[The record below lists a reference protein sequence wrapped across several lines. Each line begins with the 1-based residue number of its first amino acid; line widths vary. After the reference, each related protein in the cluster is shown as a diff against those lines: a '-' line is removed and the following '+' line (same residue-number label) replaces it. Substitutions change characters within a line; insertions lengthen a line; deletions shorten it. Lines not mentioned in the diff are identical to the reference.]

1 VTHASPIDLGRFGV
15 WLGSLAL
22 EPWAHERESA
32 REIEALGYGT
42 IWYSESHLTRE
53 SMSHGALLLDATTS
67 AVVASGIASIWV
79 RDATSTANAAAS
91 LHDAHPDRFMLGL
104 GVSHSPLV
112 AHRGHEYN
120 RPLAAMQAYL
130 DRMDEPGA
138 YGRCEPGRR
147 CIGALGPKMLAL
159 AAERTAGAHPYLVTT
174 EQTAWARG
182 ILGDGPLLA
191 PEQGFVIETDPAS
204 ARTSAR
210 AFLKTYLRLENY
222 RTSWRRLGFGDEDF
236 GDGGSDRLVDELI
249 PWGNAEQVAG
259 RIAAHFDAGA
269 DHVAVQAIGPEP
281 LAQLRALA
289 AVVL

>member
-1 VTHASPIDLGRFGV
+1 MTQRAPIDLGRLGV
-15 WLGSLAL
+15 WLGALAL
-22 EPWAHERESA
+22 QPWAEERESA
-32 REIEALGYGT
+32 LEIEALGYGT

-67 AVVASGIASIWV
+67 VAVASGIASIWV

-91 LHDAHPDRFMLGL
+91 LHDAHPNRFMLGL

-112 AHRGHEYN
+112 ARRGHDYR
-120 RPLAAMQAYL
+120 RPLAAMRDYL

-138 YGRCEPGRR
+138 YGRCEPERR

-159 AAERTAGAHPYLVTT
+159 AAERTAGAHPYLVTPG
-174 EQTAWARG
+174 QTAWARE

-191 PEQGFVIETDPAS
+191 PEQGFVIDTDATS
-204 ARTSAR
+204 ARASAR

-236 GDGGSDRLVDELI
+236 ADGGSDRLVDELI
-249 PWGNAEQVAG
+249 PWGDAEFVTG
-259 RIAAHFDAGA
+259 RLKQHFEAGA
-269 DHVAVQAIGPEP
+269 DHVAVQAVGPEP
-281 LAQLRALA
+281 LNQLRVLA
-289 AVVL
+289 AVAL